1 MKYLFLIVVI
11 FIVNNA
17 RSQQIEKEGKINH
30 TFLFSAGMFA
40 QTEFGS
46 SYDHIGAA
54 YSLSYQAYFP
64 NRFIIGLYFLSDR
77 ASYKT
82 TNKIEQFPSL
92 RKMTGYSAGIQ
103 LGFHIVKGKKID
115 FSITTVPHFNLQEY
129 FIQYYNEKEGIYKEQ
144 KRAENLYFVPIM
156 AWRFELYYKFNQTH
170 SLGLTADA
178 HIDMIPLDT
187 DFTILGRLLLT
198 YRVKISRN

>member
-64 NRFIIGLYFLSDR
+64 NRFIIGLYFLSEDR
-77 ASYKT
+77 KEHTS
-82 TNKIEQFPSL
+82 ELQS
-92 RKMTGYSAGIQ
+92 R
-103 LGFHIVKGKKID
+103 
-115 FSITTVPHFNLQEY
+115 PHL
-129 FIQYYNEKEGIYKEQ
+129 
-144 KRAENLYFVPIM
+144 VC
-156 AWRFELYYKFNQTH
+156 
-170 SLGLTADA
+170 
-178 HIDMIPLDT
+178 
-187 DFTILGRLLLT
+187 RLLLE
-198 YRVKISRN
+198 K